1 MTTDDNRSF
10 FRRLFTRR
18 LDEAAG
24 DPPATETPS
33 ANAEAAPAD
42 AAPST
47 GSDAEQA
54 ARVSSNDEQAASVS
68 SDAEQA
74 AATGSNV
81 GPAASVSS
89 DVDRPEPA
97 GSATLIPAPRSS
109 TDDAA
114 AVREPAAALAV
125 GSDANASPVVAGQ
138 ASEVTPSPEP
148 PRGTSPATPTPSSEP
163 SLSYSSSPSAAS
175 ASSRFAAP
183 SPDES
188 DMSKRTDT
196 GVSSGEEQADVS
208 SPPVAARPP
217 TPHAAGSTPLRQ
229 PIQAAEATLA
239 SAYATDPAT
248 HDGATDPAPGQNEA
262 AQLADD
268 ERAKSDATPPADQ
281 QRAKDDGALP
291 ADEERVADAATGPA
305 DGARAGDA
313 SGFSP
318 RKPDMSVVPAE
329 GGEGTEE
336 PAHGSREHVPSFLDS
351 DFDEP
356 DDESADEAS
365 PEPSSGDEIPAAESA
380 AAPEK
385 PAEPARA
392 VGKPRPAEAGEWR
405 GIVLVTGTDTDV
417 GKTIVTAA
425 IAAAAQAAGLR
436 VAVVKPGQTG
446 IITGA
451 PTDIEVITRL
461 AAPETVR
468 TLAEYPEP
476 MAPLAAATIAEME
489 PLELYEVVDAIR
501 AEAEKH
507 DLVLVEGAGGLLV
520 PMGVR
525 PSGEAWTLADLAT
538 TLGVGA
544 LVVARAGLG
553 TLNHTALTL
562 EALSRRGV
570 PVGVIIGAWPAD
582 PQLVHWANL
591 SEMVPHLVGALPE
604 GAGRMD
610 PGVFRRSAPGWLTP
624 ALFGV
629 LDNWRVWAEETG

>member
-1 MTTDDNRSF
+1 
-10 FRRLFTRR
+10 
-18 LDEAAG
+18 
-24 DPPATETPS
+24 
-33 ANAEAAPAD
+33 
-42 AAPST
+42 
-47 GSDAEQA
+47 
-54 ARVSSNDEQAASVS
+54 
-68 SDAEQA
+68 
-74 AATGSNV
+74 
-81 GPAASVSS
+81 
-89 DVDRPEPA
+89 
-97 GSATLIPAPRSS
+97 
-109 TDDAA
+109 
-114 AVREPAAALAV
+114 
-125 GSDANASPVVAGQ
+125 
-138 ASEVTPSPEP
+138 
-148 PRGTSPATPTPSSEP
+148 
-163 SLSYSSSPSAAS
+163 
-175 ASSRFAAP
+175 
-183 SPDES
+183 
-188 DMSKRTDT
+188 MSKRTDT

-208 SPPVAARPP
+208 SPPVAARP
-217 TPHAAGSTPLRQ
+217 
-229 PIQAAEATLA
+229 
-239 SAYATDPAT
+239 AT

-262 AQLADD
+262 A
-268 ERAKSDATPPADQ
+268 
-281 QRAKDDGALP
+281 LP
-291 ADEERVADAATGPA
+291 ADDERVADAATGLA
-305 DGARAGDA
+305 DGVRAGDA

-329 GGEGTEE
+329 GGEGAA
-336 PAHGSREHVPSFLDS
+336 AHGLREHVPSFLDS